1 MLRNCEYEN
10 IFQDLGIPV
19 SVINIIGNFM
29 ERKKYKFHKELTKK
43 LPDIIN
49 KENGEIYPDICD
61 RTNFIKP
68 LEKCRYMC
76 DFCGYRPEFPQSHLE
91 YDCSCV
97 YLNRKYNIECDEE
110 GEHKII
116 SKKKKIN
123 FLNMEI
129 LYNTGWRDFKRKM
142 DKIAGYDEN
151 TKTYKF
157 IESLMIDG
165 WEVGSS
171 DSDDSESSGDEEH
184 TLISRDSDSES
195 ESDDSSDDE

>member
-1 MLRNCEYEN
+1 
-10 IFQDLGIPV
+10 
-19 SVINIIGNFM
+19 
-29 ERKKYKFHKELTKK
+29 
-43 LPDIIN
+43 
-49 KENGEIYPDICD
+49 
-61 RTNFIKP
+61 
-68 LEKCRYMC
+68 MC